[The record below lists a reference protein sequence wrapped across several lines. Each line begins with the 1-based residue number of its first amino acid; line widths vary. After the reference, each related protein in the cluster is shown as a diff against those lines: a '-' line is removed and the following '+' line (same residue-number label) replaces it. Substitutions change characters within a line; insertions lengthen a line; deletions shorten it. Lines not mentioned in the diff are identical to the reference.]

1 MLVLVLVNQ
10 NFIGTRDEYEYDDE
24 DEVCSCRAVSPGV
37 HIVSQ
42 KVTGVRCQEFGSGNA
57 ECGKKTKFEF
67 VSLCLLYPIRAGE
80 LNFLEVIM
88 AKEIIVSSE
97 IPKPMGPYSQA
108 VAATGSKFIFISGQV
123 PEDAQGKLIG
133 KGDIEKQTRQVLKNI
148 KTMVER
154 SSGTIADIVKI
165 TIFMVDINPSSYE
178 IVAGLRR
185 KFFGGDYPASTL
197 VEVQRLA
204 SPDWLIEIEAVAV
217 V

>member
-1 MLVLVLVNQ
+1 
-10 NFIGTRDEYEYDDE
+10 
-24 DEVCSCRAVSPGV
+24 
-37 HIVSQ
+37 
-42 KVTGVRCQEFGSGNA
+42 
-57 ECGKKTKFEF
+57 
-67 VSLCLLYPIRAGE
+67 
-80 LNFLEVIM
+80 M

-108 VAATGSKFIFISGQV
+108 VSATGSKFIFLSGQV

>member
-1 MLVLVLVNQ
+1 VSG
-10 NFIGTRDEYEYDDE
+10 IRPPAHRGGAYAPAGSGTRRRPIGRDYAAAKD
-24 DEVCSCRAVSPGV
+24 
-37 HIVSQ
+37 
-42 KVTGVRCQEFGSGNA
+42 A
-57 ECGKKTKFEF
+57 ECGKKTKSEF
-67 VSLCLLYPIRAGE
+67 VSLCLLYPSRAGE
-80 LNFLEVIM
+80 LNFFLEVIM

-108 VAATGSKFIFISGQV
+108 VSATGSKFIFISGQV

-154 SSGTIADIVKI
+154 SGGTVADIVKI

-204 SPDWLIEIEAVAV
+204 SPDWLIEIEALTV